1 MNRRIGAFL
10 ALALLGVV
18 GVGAVLAISP
28 NVESGPT
35 ATPEGELLTVSF
47 PVTQSDQPMSVDI
60 LQTAPHDPTA
70 FTQGLVWS
78 EGQFFESTGRDTT
91 LRRTDVASGEQL
103 QFLDLDDERFG
114 EGLALVDDR
123 LILLSYRAE
132 VATVFDA
139 ETLATVE
146 EFTYEGEGWGLCY
159 DGQRLVMSNGTATLT
174 FRDPNSFAILGSVE
188 VTRDG
193 DLVTQ
198 INELECVN
206 GQVVANVWKS
216 STIIVIEPSTG
227 EVVGTVDASA
237 LVRAADRDDANAV
250 LNGIAFDPVTETFW
264 LTGKLWPTMYNVRIV
279 SRTDPVN

>member
-1 MNRRIGAFL
+1 
-10 ALALLGVV
+10 
-18 GVGAVLAISP
+18 
-28 NVESGPT
+28 
-35 ATPEGELLTVSF
+35 
-47 PVTQSDQPMSVDI
+47 
-60 LQTAPHDPTA
+60 
-70 FTQGLVWS
+70 
-78 EGQFFESTGRDTT
+78 
-91 LRRTDVASGEQL
+91 
-103 QFLDLDDERFG
+103 
-114 EGLALVDDR
+114 
-123 LILLSYRAE
+123 
-132 VATVFDA
+132 
-139 ETLATVE
+139 
-146 EFTYEGEGWGLCY
+146 
-159 DGQRLVMSNGTATLT
+159 ATLT

-216 STIIVIEPSTG
+216 STLIVIEPSTG

-279 SRTDPVN
+279 SR